1 MNRSVSCSYSGKL
14 IVHDSIS
21 WLNNFFLAK
30 AEKFDSFSLA
40 INANNLLLI
49 PTEVVEHFDF
59 LDGGNPSDPPRF
71 NCEECDGEMIPEY
84 FVSHTGIVYENRTQ
98 K

>member
-1 MNRSVSCSYSGKL
+1 MKILEVSDL
-14 IVHDSIS
+14 D
-21 WLNNFFLAK
+21 K
-30 AEKFDSFSLA
+30 ARVTDT
-40 INANNLLLI
+40 I
-49 PTEVVEHFDF
+49 
-59 LDGGNPSDPPRF
+59 RF

>member
-1 MNRSVSCSYSGKL
+1 MNFICLQCGK
-14 IVHDSIS
+14 
-21 WLNNFFLAK
+21 
-30 AEKFDSFSLA
+30 EE
-40 INANNLLLI
+40 LI

-84 FVSHTGIVYENRTQ
+84 FGSHTGIVYENRTQ